1 MFSVFWTTYLPVK
14 GGLGVRKSSLVRITV
29 VSRPEPV
36 PQDRLS
42 RVFDYVL
49 RGTFWERPGR
59 EEVWFPPAKEKSAG

>member
-1 MFSVFWTTYLPVK
+1 M
-14 GGLGVRKSSLVRITV
+14 GVRKSSLVRITV